1 MLRELHI
8 RNFAVVETLDL
19 EFGPGM
25 NVFTGETGAGKSI
38 IVDAMGLILGDRADS
53 SVVRGGQDRADISA
67 VFTLDAN
74 PTARALLGELEIE
87 TGDDEVIIRRV
98 IGQEGRSRGFINSTP
113 VPIQQLKSLGEC
125 LVELHGQ
132 HSHQSLLKSAVQRA
146 LLDFYGHHEEQF
158 ARVRELF
165 SRWSGLQARLGELSG
180 SNEDREARLALLEY
194 QVDELDSLALGEQE
208 YAEVSAEVK
217 RLTHLGDIMASV
229 EAAHRSL
236 CTDEPSALDLCA
248 HHHQSLARLL
258 EQEPALG
265 SAVELVNNAVIQL
278 QEVASE
284 LRDYLDKQDTDP
296 GHLAAAEKRLD
307 RILETARKH
316 RIPPE
321 ALNKHA
327 AQLRRDLEFLKNSS
341 EQYELL
347 LEQANQTLDQYR
359 ETAAELSRQR
369 TDSAKRMGLEIS
381 TTLARLGMPAAD
393 FKISVSADE
402 QASPSASGM
411 DRVEYLFTANP
422 GQALKPVSKVASGG
436 ELSRISLAIQVTATE
451 HLAAGSLVFDEVD
464 SGIGGG
470 TASIVGELLHSLSG
484 QYQVFCV
491 THLAQVAAFGDYH
504 YHVAKMAGSNV
515 TRTQVRKL
523 EGDSRVEEIAR
534 MMGGAR
540 ITEQSLAH
548 AREMLGVGG

>member
-1 MLRELHI
+1 LLRELHI

-19 EFGPGM
+19 EFGSGM

-87 TGDDEVIIRRV
+87 TEDDEVIIRRV
-98 IGQEGRSRGFINSTP
+98 ISQEGRSRGFINSTP

-146 LLDFYGHHEEQF
+146 LLDFYGHHEEQL

-165 SRWSGLQARLGELSG
+165 SRWSDLQARLGELSG

-194 QVDELDSLALGEQE
+194 QVDELDSLALGEHE
-208 YAEVSAEVK
+208 YAGVSAEVK
-217 RLTHLGDIMASV
+217 RLTHLGDIMATV

-236 CTDEPSALDLCA
+236 CTDDPSALDLCA

-307 RILETARKH
+307 QILETARKH

-321 ALNKHA
+321 ALNEHA
-327 AQLRRDLEFLKNSS
+327 AQLRRDLEFLKNST

-359 ETAAELSRQR
+359 EAAAKLSRQR
-369 TDSAKRMGLEIS
+369 TDSAKQMGLEIS
-381 TTLARLGMPAAD
+381 TTLARLGMPAAE
-393 FKISVSADE
+393 FEISVSADG

-491 THLAQVAAFGDYH
+491 THLAQVAAFGDSH
-504 YHVAKMAGSNV
+504 YHVAKMAGNNV

-548 AREMLGVGG
+548 AREMLGAAG